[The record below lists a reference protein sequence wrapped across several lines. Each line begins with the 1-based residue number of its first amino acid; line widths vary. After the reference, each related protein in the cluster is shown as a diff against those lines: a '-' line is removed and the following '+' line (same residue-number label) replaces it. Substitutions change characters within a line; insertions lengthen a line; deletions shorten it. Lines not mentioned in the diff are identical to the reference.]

1 VPMITRRFDPRT
13 PGQVPDASVS
23 RVPWSE
29 LLAVAEQAAAQQGS
43 VSILA
48 KAKTPV
54 TCYGP
59 VDLTFAV
66 TARGK

>member
-1 VPMITRRFDPRT
+1 MITRRFDPRQ
-13 PGQVPDASVS
+13 PGQVPDVSVS

-29 LLAVAEQAAAQQGS
+29 LLAVAEDAAASRGPIVIQ
-43 VSILA
+43 A

-54 TCYGP
+54 TRYAP
-59 VDLTFAV
+59 LDLTFAV